1 MRFNP
6 GLQIGDTLT
15 FGQLRNLFQCS
26 NAGGVL
32 PTKKFQTL
40 VIVSNHIKGIAD
52 DKWENDVLYYT
63 GMGMNGDQMLDG
75 SYNKILSE
83 SNTNGMTVHLF
94 EVYVQNEYVY
104 RGIVKLVQEPY
115 QEFRQDSNGNIRR
128 VWVFPVKVTG
138 DVRKEDELEEGRL
151 FDRIAEIP
159 EEEIERIE
167 SGYARKP
174 KKKTKPILRNGVNLY
189 LRNTETALRAL
200 KMAQFRCEFD
210 ESHVIEKRRGAQYA
224 LAKPRH
230 LIPLRYAGEF
240 PYSLDVEENIVSLC
254 PLCYQALCYGD
265 RRKEMLKVLYQ
276 KRAGF
281 LREAG
286 IEIAFERL
294 LQMYEEEEK
303 E

>member
-52 DKWENDVLYYT
+52 DKWENDILYYT

-104 RGIVKLVQEPY
+104 RGIVRLVQEPY
-115 QEFRQDSNGNIRR
+115 QEFRQDNHGNIRR
-128 VWVFPVKVTG
+128 VWVFPVKVAG
-138 DVRKEDELEEGRL
+138 DARKEDELEERRL
-151 FDRIAEIP
+151 SDRIAEISD
-159 EEEIERIE
+159 EEIEILE
-167 SGYARKP
+167 IGAEEKLRK
-174 KKKTKPILRNGVNLY
+174 KEKPILRNGISLH

-200 KMAQFRCEFD
+200 KKADFQCEFD
-210 ESHVIEKRRGAQYA
+210 ESHVIERRQGGQYA

-230 LIPLRYAGEF
+230 LIPLRYAEECS
-240 PYSLDVEENIVSLC
+240 YSLDVVPNIVSLC
-254 PLCYQALCYGD
+254 PSCYEALCHG
-265 RRKEMLKVLYQ
+265 RGQKEMLEVLYR
-276 KRAGF
+276 KRADS
-281 LREAG
+281 LKEAG
-286 IEIAFERL
+286 IEITLERL
-294 LQMYEEEEK
+294 LQMYEEEKK

>member
-6 GLQIGDTLT
+6 GLQVGDTLT

-52 DKWENDVLYYT
+52 DKWENDILYYT

-75 SYNKILSE
+75 SHNKILSE

-104 RGIVKLVQEPY
+104 RGIVRLVQEPY
-115 QEFRQDSNGNIRR
+115 QEFRRDNSGNIRR
-128 VWVFPVKVTG
+128 VWVFPVKVVG
-138 DVRKEDELEEGRL
+138 NVRKEDELEERRL
-151 FDRIAEIP
+151 FDRIAEVTDA
-159 EEEIERIE
+159 EVEALDVGEKE
-167 SGYARKP
+167 KP
-174 KKKTKPILRNGVNLY
+174 MKKGKPIVRNGVKVH
-189 LRNTETALRAL
+189 LRSTETALRAL
-200 KMAQFRCEFD
+200 KRADFQCEFD
-210 ESHVIEKRRGAQYA
+210 EDHVIEKGRDSQYA

-230 LIPLRYAGEF
+230 LIPLRYAEEF
-240 PYSLDVEENIVSLC
+240 SYSLDVVPNIVSLC
-254 PLCYQALCYGD
+254 PVCYEALCRGD
-265 RRKEMLKVLYQ
+265 RQEEMLEVLYR
-276 KRAGF
+276 KRAG
-281 LREAG
+281 LLKEAG
-286 IEIAFERL
+286 IEVTLERL
-294 LQMYEEEEK
+294 LQMYEEEKK

>member
-52 DKWENDVLYYT
+52 DKWENDILYYT

-75 SYNKILSE
+75 SHNKILSE

-104 RGIVKLVQEPY
+104 RGIVRLVQEPY
-115 QEFRQDSNGNIRR
+115 QEFRQDNNGNIRR
-128 VWVFPVKVTG
+128 VWVFPVKVVG
-138 DVRKEDELEEGRL
+138 DAKKEDELEEGRL
-151 FDRIAEIP
+151 FERIAEISDQ
-159 EEEIERIE
+159 EIETLE
-167 SGYARKP
+167 MSSEGKP
-174 KKKTKPILRNGVNLY
+174 MKKGKPIVRNGINLY
-189 LRNTETALRAL
+189 LRNTKTALRAL
-200 KMAQFRCEFD
+200 KMADFQCEFD
-210 ESHVIEKRRGAQYA
+210 ESHWIGKRKGAQYA

-230 LIPLRYAGEF
+230 LIPLRYAEEF
-240 PYSLDVEENIVSLC
+240 SYSLDVVSNIVSLC
-254 PLCYQALCYGD
+254 PTCYESLCYGS
-265 RRKEMLKVLYQ
+265 RQKEMLEVLYR
-276 KRAGF
+276 KRADS
-281 LREAG
+281 LKEAG
-286 IEIAFERL
+286 IEITLERL
-294 LQMYEEEEK
+294 LQMYE
-303 E
+303 